1 MFHIVLYQPEIPP
14 NTGNIIRIAANTGCR
29 LHLVRPMGFQLGD
42 RELKRAGMDYRDLAH
57 VTEHACWKDC
67 STALASQRM
76 FALSTR
82 ANRTYTTQTFQSGD
96 TFVFGPETRGLPDE
110 VMQQFPDERRL
121 RLPMQAENRSLNLSN
136 SVAVMIYEAWRQN
149 GFAGGQ

>member
-1 MFHIVLYQPEIPP
+1 MFQIVLYQPEIPP
-14 NTGNIIRIAANTGCR
+14 NTGNIIRISANTGCR

-42 RELKRAGMDYRDLAH
+42 RELKRAGMDYRDLAN
-57 VTEHACWKDC
+57 VTEHACWEDC
-67 STALASQRM
+67 VTALASARI

-82 ANRTYTTQTFQSGD
+82 ASRTYSTENFQSGD
-96 TFVFGPETRGLPDE
+96 AFVFGPETRGLPEE
-110 VMQQFPDERRL
+110 VLQKFPEERRL

-149 GFAGGQ
+149 GFAGGS